1 MEKINEEEQ
10 KKLQRILSELRN
22 HQATTEALRQNLSL
36 LTASLSELSMT
47 VEAIKTIKRLKP
59 GTDILVPIGS
69 DSFISAKLGTTE
81 KVITG
86 LGADVAAERSI
97 TDAIVT
103 LQDRMAE
110 LEQAL
115 NKTREELEKLDERIE
130 ALTPEA
136 ERLLEKSRK
145 EQP

>member
-97 TDAIVT
+97 IDAIVT